1 MAERREARYIPAC
14 LDPHEAPMLRA
25 LRNLVERQILRAEA
39 SGQLS
44 GLAGEGKPLPER
56 PPEPDAG
63 LAAALRMMA
72 EAGVVPEEFTLQKAL
87 DAARA
92 EYRGITDPEA
102 RRAAQREI
110 AELEMRVNMA
120 REARR
125 KFLR

>member
-1 MAERREARYIPAC
+1 
-14 LDPHEAPMLRA
+14 MLRA
-25 LRNLVERQILRAEA
+25 LRNLVERQILRAEK

-44 GLAGEGKPLPER
+44 GLEGEGKPLPHR
-56 PPEPDAG
+56 PPEEDAG

-72 EAGVVPEEFTLQKAL
+72 EAGVVPEEFKLQKEL
-87 DAARA
+87 DAALA
-92 EYRGITDPEA
+92 VYRTLQDPEKK
-102 RRAAQREI
+102 REAQRGI